1 MRRQGLK
8 LIPQPHLAAVNAQF
22 STGIVEGAR
31 LSNER
36 PQRREFRAVQRKIG
50 AVTQKNPVLG
60 TIERLKNLRERNM
73 PVIHT
78 DSDTQP
84 EPVP

>member
-36 PQRREFRAVQRKIG
+36 PQRRKLRAVQRKIG

>member
-8 LIPQPHLAAVNAQF
+8 LIPQPYLAAVNAQF

-36 PQRREFRAVQRKIG
+36 PQRSEFRAVQ
-50 AVTQKNPVLG
+50 
-60 TIERLKNLRERNM
+60 
-73 PVIHT
+73 
-78 DSDTQP
+78 
-84 EPVP
+84 